1 MNSKGPLPK
10 GLDDPQ
16 ADLAIFGGHTESP
29 EKELMVVMIL
39 QAKLDLFCSNK
50 RRSEMALIWFLTLD
64 RSWLLSFQSICE
76 QLDLDPD
83 VIRRGILG
91 SREHKLDALT
101 PQNHK

>member
-1 MNSKGPLPK
+1 MSTKSPLPK

-29 EKELMVVMIL
+29 EKDLMVSMIL

-50 RRSEMALIWFLTLD
+50 RRSEMALIWFLTSDL
-64 RSWLLSFQSICE
+64 SWLLSFESICE

-83 VIRRGILG
+83 VVRRGILQRHE
-91 SREHKLDALT
+91 SR
-101 PQNHK
+101 

>member
-1 MNSKGPLPK
+1 MSTKSPLPK

-29 EKELMVVMIL
+29 EKDLMVSMIL

-50 RRSEMALIWFLTLD
+50 RRSEMALVWFLETNVKLGD
-64 RSWLLSFQSICE
+64 RPWLFSFQNICE

-83 VIRRGILG
+83 IMLQGLLKSRG
-91 SREHKLDALT
+91 S
-101 PQNHK
+101 P